1 MVARRGVRLQHR
13 RRLSSRAAI
22 GEISMK
28 MITAAGLGLALLA
41 TPALAQMA
49 GSRPQAGEE
58 KAGPKRPQID
68 EKAYQEALK
77 RIPEPTGPVDPWG
90 QMRPADPAKA
100 KPR

>member
-1 MVARRGVRLQHR
+1 
-13 RRLSSRAAI
+13 
-22 GEISMK
+22 MK
-28 MITAAGLGLALLA
+28 IIMAAGLVLALLV

-49 GSRPQAGEE
+49 GSRPQASEE
-58 KAGPKRPQID
+58 KGGPKRPQID

-90 QMRPADPAKA
+90 SMRPADPPKA